1 MTLLELALS
10 ALGSGGLVQVANVL
24 ARHRE
29 RQSATAITAQVSDA
43 DTTIRTKRADA
54 DAERALRDELRTELA
69 SSKAEAKI
77 AREES
82 HRLNRENAMLSA
94 RLESTN
100 ARLAHLEQQNTELL
114 ETVETLRREFAN
126 AFRDGRESR
135 VEPTVPALPRP
146 RTKTNQ

>member
-1 MTLLELALS
+1 MSLLESIITGAV
-10 ALGSGGLVQVANVL
+10 GVIGGGGA
-24 ARHRE
+24 
-29 RQSATAITAQVSDA
+29 AQLWNAYAASRAQGSDA
-43 DTTIRTKRADA
+43 ARAERKQDT
-54 DAERALRDELRTELA
+54 DAERAIRDELRTELA
-69 SSKAEAKI
+69 SSKTEAKL
-77 AREES
+77 AREEA

-100 ARLAHLEQQNTELL
+100 ARLAHLEQQNGELL
-114 ETVETLRREFAN
+114 ETVETLRREFAH